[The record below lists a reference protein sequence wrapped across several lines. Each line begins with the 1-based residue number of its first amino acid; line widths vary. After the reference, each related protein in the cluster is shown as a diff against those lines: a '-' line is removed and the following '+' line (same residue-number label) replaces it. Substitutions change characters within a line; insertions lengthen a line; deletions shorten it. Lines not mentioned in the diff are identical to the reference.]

1 MHLTQHPSGDFPNRY
16 AEGRKQL
23 KQEINIS
30 ITGLGVVLYSPFAV
44 DQIKD
49 GEDYLTSNFWHPEK
63 VAEHVNACQLSAFCT
78 GSPGK
83 FRLNLTDGI
92 YPENDI
98 NNAMAK
104 IRLGIEVRDQTLCFR
119 DLYDL
124 MEWTPACPSEQVIS
138 MPNGFY
144 LLTVF
149 TQLPDSGIL
158 GDNQT
163 ITIHFQPVQSRPALA
178 WNGVPDLS
186 GD

>member
-1 MHLTQHPSGDFPNRY
+1 M
-16 AEGRKQL
+16 
-23 KQEINIS
+23 KQEINLS
-30 ITGLGVVLYSPFAV
+30 ITGLGVIIYSPFATTA
-44 DQIKD
+44 ITE
-49 GEDYLTSNFWHPEK
+49 GEDFLTSHFWQPEK

-83 FRLNLTDGI
+83 FRLNLIDGI
-92 YPENDI
+92 YPEDDI
-98 NNAMAK
+98 RNAIAK

-124 MEWTPACPSEQVIS
+124 MEWTSACPSEQVIS
-138 MPNGFY
+138 IPTGYY

-149 TQLPDSGIL
+149 TQLPESGVL
-158 GDNQT
+158 GDNQM
-163 ITIHFQPVQSRPALA
+163 ITIHFQAVQSRPVLA